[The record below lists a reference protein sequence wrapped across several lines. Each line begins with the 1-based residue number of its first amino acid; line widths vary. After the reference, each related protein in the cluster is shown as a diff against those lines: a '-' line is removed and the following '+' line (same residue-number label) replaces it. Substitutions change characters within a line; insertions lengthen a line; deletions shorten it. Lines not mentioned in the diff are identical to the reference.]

1 MDNEIRIFDA
11 VRKVFGDRKS
21 ALKTKT
27 SLGRETIDWDFA
39 AASGWCQLLVAVGGV
54 ASIAIIG
61 KVKVKV

>member
-21 ALKTKT
+21 AFKTKT

-39 AASGWCQLLVAVGGV
+39 AASGGIAVTTAINMCMKGGGGG
-54 ASIAIIG
+54 AS
-61 KVKVKV
+61 